1 MMFFPHRDAT
11 ASPAHARARRRDDA
25 APAAPASSRTDAS
38 GIARVAG
45 GLGDRGVQTHQSS
58 RFAAWTLREAR
69 EETVARAGAANAA
82 LEPAKFAL
90 APRTAR
96 TAVTE
101 EVVRAAIFAN
111 KLEAWGMCA

>member
-1 MMFFPHRDAT
+1 MFSRIATRRHRRRTRAQGDAT
-11 ASPAHARARRRDDA
+11 TPRRLSRRRRV
-25 APAAPASSRTDAS
+25 PDAS

>member
-1 MMFFPHRDAT
+1 
-11 ASPAHARARRRDDA
+11 
-25 APAAPASSRTDAS
+25 
-38 GIARVAG
+38 
-45 GLGDRGVQTHQSS
+45 
-58 RFAAWTLREAR
+58 LREAR

-101 EVVRAAIFAN
+101 EVVRAAIFAS

>member
-1 MMFFPHRDAT
+1 MLHERLAT
-11 ASPAHARARRRDDA
+11 PASTYAVHQARRARVRFAFVRK
-25 APAAPASSRTDAS
+25 SR
-38 GIARVAG
+38 G
-45 GLGDRGVQTHQSS
+45 QTHQSS

-69 EETVARAGAANAA
+69 EEMVARAGAANAA

-111 KLEAWGMCA
+111 ELEAWGMCA